1 MSNTKKTKTLAVP
14 QFSLLEKTLAWSVH
28 FLTASGVMAA
38 FMSIVTISQGE
49 FREAMLWLFLAF
61 VIDGIDGSFARRWRV
76 KEVLP
81 LFSGQNMDYVIDFAT
96 YAIIP
101 AYFVYEAQLVPSS
114 LNLLTV
120 AAILYTSVFYY
131 GKLGMVSDDLH
142 FIGFPVL
149 WNFVIFYLFFVWDL
163 GEIANF
169 IAIIFLCI
177 LHFVPIKFLYPSRTE
192 AHFKLT
198 LSMTSLALI
207 SSIALL
213 YIYPENN
220 KIFSIIA
227 SLVVAYFSVMTIYK
241 TYFYKTK

>member
-1 MSNTKKTKTLAVP
+1 MSKTNKTKTLAVP
-14 QFSLLEKTLAWSVH
+14 EFSLLEKTLAWSVH

-38 FMSIVTISQGE
+38 FMSIVTISQHE

-76 KEVLP
+76 KEILP
-81 LFSGQNMDYVIDFAT
+81 YFSGKNMDYVIDFAT

-101 AYFVYEAQLVPSS
+101 AYFVYEAQLVPNF
-114 LNLLTV
+114 LNILTV

-142 FIGFPVL
+142 FVGFPVL
-149 WNFVIFYLFFVWDL
+149 WNFVVFYLFFVWDL
-163 GEIANF
+163 GEIGNF
-169 IAIIFLCI
+169 IAIIILCI

-198 LSMTSLALI
+198 ISMTILAI
-207 SSIALL
+207 VSSIALL
-213 YIYPENN
+213 YIFPENN
-220 KIFSIIA
+220 LPLSVAASIG
-227 SLVVAYFSVMTIYK
+227 VVYFFVMTIYK
-241 TYFYKTK
+241 TYFYKES

>member
-1 MSNTKKTKTLAVP
+1 MSNTNKTKTLTRP

-28 FLTASGVMAA
+28 FLTASGIMAA
-38 FMSIVTISQGE
+38 FMSIVSISHHE

-61 VIDGIDGSFARRWRV
+61 LIDGIDGSFARRWRV

-81 LFSGQNMDYVIDFAT
+81 LFSGKNMDYVIDFAT

-114 LNLLTV
+114 LNMLTV

-149 WNFVIFYLFFVWDL
+149 WNFVVFYLFFVWNF
-163 GEIANF
+163 GQIGNF
-169 IAIIFLCI
+169 ISIILLCI

-198 LSMTSLALI
+198 ISVTMLALI

-220 KIFSIIA
+220 LILSIAASIGVVYFSIMA
-227 SLVVAYFSVMTIYK
+227 IYK
-241 TYFYKTK
+241 TYFYKKD